1 MNKLKE
7 VLIENPV
14 IAAIRNDE
22 GLKRVVS
29 SNANIVF
36 ILYGDILSVRD
47 ICSKLKEKGKLVFV
61 HLDLIDG
68 IRGDQSS
75 VRFIKEN
82 VKADG
87 IISTRSSNI
96 KYANQIN
103 LFSIQRMFAI
113 DSLSLKTGIKSIHD
127 TNPTAVEVMPGVASK
142 IINVLKKEIKVPII
156 AGGLITNKKDVIE
169 SLSAGA
175 VAVSTTDSSL
185 WNL

>member
-1 MNKLKE
+1 MIKLKE

-14 IAAIRNDE
+14 IAAIRNYEDLE
-22 GLKRVVS
+22 KVVS
-29 SNANIVF
+29 SNASIVF

-47 ICSKLKEKGKLVFV
+47 ICSKLKKNGKLVFV

-68 IRGDQSS
+68 IKGDQAS
-75 VRFIKEN
+75 VKFMEQC

-96 KYANQIN
+96 RYANQ
-103 LFSIQRMFAI
+103 LGLYSIQRMFAI
-113 DSLSLKTGIKSIHD
+113 DSLSLKTGIKSIHE

-142 IINVLKKEIKVPII
+142 IINVMKKEIKVPII
-156 AGGLITNKKDVIE
+156 AGGLITSKKDVME

-175 VAVSTTDSSL
+175 VAVSTTDNSL